1 MLSITARDRPRDLVR
16 KGEVFGQYCA
26 VTKPVPGTLQEG
38 GASFQTTH
46 WTLIL
51 RAGQSESTESTQKAL
66 SDFCEAYWPP
76 LYAFLRHRGYSSADA
91 QDVVQGFFAHVL
103 ERNTLSRADQEKGR
117 LRTFLLASLK
127 YFVMDEH
134 DRARTLKRGGGRPI
148 LSFDEHLPEVE
159 AAMSATAHLND
170 VNCYDLTWALDIAAR
185 AWQRLHEAFA
195 AEGKAQWLDDLKPFV
210 AGGSTP
216 PPNQEEVATR
226 LGVPVATLRT
236 WLSRL
241 RQRYRDSLRMEVAS
255 TVSNPADV
263 DEELRY
269 LHRILTS

>member
-1 MLSITARDRPRDLVR
+1 MSLASKILPTSRVSYDESSRQARWSLESELDKSTRNSWDSPRPGIWFFASGRIIFRDLLSITARDRPRDLVR

-51 RAGQSESTESTQKAL
+51 RAGQSKSTESTQKAL

-76 LYAFLRHRGYSSADA
+76 LYAFLRHRGCSSADA

-117 LRTFLLASLK
+117 LRTFLLTSLK

-134 DRARTLKRGGGRPI
+134 DRARTLKPAGGRPI
-148 LSFDEHLPEVE
+148 LSFDHHLSEAH
-159 AAMSATAHLND
+159 AAMPTTTHLND
-170 VNCYDLTWALDIAAR
+170 GECYDSQL
-185 AWQRLHEAFA
+185 
-195 AEGKAQWLDDLKPFV
+195 
-210 AGGSTP
+210 
-216 PPNQEEVATR
+216 
-226 LGVPVATLRT
+226 
-236 WLSRL
+236 
-241 RQRYRDSLRMEVAS
+241 
-255 TVSNPADV
+255 
-263 DEELRY
+263 
-269 LHRILTS
+269 